1 MPAILAKKLGMTQ
14 RFLEDGRVERV
25 TVLEAGPCPV
35 TAIRTRRGRRLRG
48 RAARLRRRARE
59 GAHEARELGHL
70 KKADAPPVR
79 TLVEFRDE
87 AGELTVGDTVTVEA
101 FEVGQTVK
109 VSGVSKGKGF
119 QGTIK
124 RHNFSA
130 GPKSHG
136 SHNVR
141 APGSIGASATPSRVF
156 KGIRG
161 PGQMGAKRVT
171 QSGLTDR
178 RADPRPEPDAPAR
191 LGPRAQGRHRG
202 GAHRWLMPRSSAAA
216 AR

>member
-14 RFLEDGRVERV
+14 RFLDDGRVERV

-35 TAIRTRRGRRLRG
+35 TAIRTNDVDGYEAVQLG
-48 RAARLRRRARE
+48 FGAVRE
-59 GAHEARELGHL
+59 KALNKPKLGYL
-70 KKADAPPVR
+70 KKVNASPVR

-87 AGELTVGDTVTVEA
+87 AGELVVGDTVTVEA
-101 FEVGQTVK
+101 FEVGQKVK
-109 VSGVSKGKGF
+109 IAGKGKGKGF

-124 RHNFSA
+124 RHNFSS

-136 SHNVR
+136 SHNKR

-161 PGQMGAKRVT
+161 PGQMGGKRVT
-171 QSGLTDR
+171 QKGLTIVDLL
-178 RADPRPEPDAPAR
+178 PEQNLMLVRGSVPGSKGDTVEVRTDA
-191 LGPRAQGRHRG
+191 
-202 GAHRWLMPRSSAAA
+202 
-216 AR
+216 

>member
-14 RFLEDGRVERV
+14 RFLDDGRVERV

-35 TAIRTRRGRRLRG
+35 TAIRTNDVDGYEAVQLG
-48 RAARLRRRARE
+48 FGAAKEKALNKPL
-59 GAHEARELGHL
+59 LGHL
-70 KKADAPPVR
+70 KKVDAPPLR

-87 AGELTVGDTVTVEA
+87 AGELVVGDTVTVEA

-109 VSGVSKGKGF
+109 VAGVAKGKGF

-124 RHNFSA
+124 RHNFHA

-156 KGIRG
+156 KGIKG
-161 PGQMGAKRVT
+161 PGRMGGKRVT
-171 QSGLTDR
+171 QKGLTIV
-178 RADPRPEPDAPAR
+178 E
-191 LGPRAQGRHRG
+191 
-202 GAHRWLMPRSSAAA
+202 LMPDQNLMLVRGSVPGPKGQTVEVRTDA
-216 AR
+216 

>member
-35 TAIRTRRGRRLRG
+35 TAIRTQEVDGYVAVQLG
-48 RAARLRRRARE
+48 FGAVRE
-59 GAHEARELGHL
+59 KALTRPELGHL

-79 TLVEFRDE
+79 KIKEFRDE

-101 FEVGQTVK
+101 FEVGQEVK

-124 RHNFSA
+124 RHNFHA

-141 APGSIGASATPSRVF
+141 APGSIGASATPSRVM

-161 PGQMGAKRVT
+161 PGHMGAKRVT
-171 QSGLTDR
+171 QKGLTIV
-178 RADPRPEPDAPAR
+178 ELIPDQNLMLLRGSVP
-191 LGPRAQGRHRG
+191 GPK
-202 GAHRWLMPRSSAAA
+202 GATVEVRTDG
-216 AR
+216 

>member
-14 RFLEDGRVERV
+14 LFMEDGKVERV

-35 TAIRTRRGRRLRG
+35 TAIRTFERDGYEAVQL
-48 RAARLRRRARE
+48 AF
-59 GAHEARELGHL
+59 GATKEKHLSKPELGHL
-70 KKADAPPVR
+70 KKAGAPPMKH
-79 TLVEFRDE
+79 LVEFRDYAE
-87 AGELTVGDTVTVEA
+87 EWLVGDSVTVEA
-101 FEVGQTVK
+101 FEVGQKVK
-109 VSGVSKGKGF
+109 ISGTSKGKGF

-124 RHNFSA
+124 RHNFSS

-161 PGQMGAKRVT
+161 PGRMG
-171 QSGLTDR
+171 G
-178 RADPRPEPDAPAR
+178 
-191 LGPRAQGRHRG
+191 GRIT
-202 GAHRWLMPRSSAAA
+202 
-216 AR
+216 